1 MILRWKVSEIQ
12 IIGLPMGHG
21 RGFRFYSEQRE
32 AIMHLRV

>member
-21 RGFRFYSEQRE
+21 RGFRLYSEQRE